1 MKIGIVGAGSIG
13 LLFGFYL
20 SEEHEVTYY
29 LRNKKQI
36 DKINIEGISLKGNPV
51 NKKVEA
57 KRITDLV
64 SSDILI
70 IALKQTHIPEFI
82 EQNHFILKNHLN
94 MFIQNGLEH
103 INYINKYNLE
113 AILGIVEHGA
123 VKLSDQKVDH
133 LGHGVIK
140 ISPYQSLTN
149 ESINK
154 MNQLKNSKLNFI
166 LFDDWKTISYEKLVI
181 NGVINPLTAIFNVSN
196 GELINNIHLKK
207 LAKELCQ
214 EISIILNL
222 EYERQWE
229 NVKRICNLTS
239 KNTSSM
245 RADILTNKPTE
256 IEAIIG
262 YLLKQTHVNYPYLQ
276 FVYQGVKAME
286 KRG

>member
-70 IALKQTHIPEFI
+70 IALKQTHIPECI
-82 EQNHFILKNHLN
+82 EQYHFMLKNNLK
-94 MFIQNGLEH
+94 MYIQKRLEQ
-103 INYINKYNLE
+103 INYINRYNRG

-123 VKLSDQKVDH
+123 VKLSDQKVNH
-133 LGHGVIK
+133 LGHRVIK

-149 ESINK
+149 ASINK
-154 MNQLKNSKLNFI
+154 INQLKNSKLNFI
-166 LFDDWKTISYEKLVI
+166 L
-181 NGVINPLTAIFNVSN
+181 
-196 GELINNIHLKK
+196 
-207 LAKELCQ
+207 
-214 EISIILNL
+214 
-222 EYERQWE
+222 
-229 NVKRICNLTS
+229 
-239 KNTSSM
+239 
-245 RADILTNKPTE
+245 
-256 IEAIIG
+256 
-262 YLLKQTHVNYPYLQ
+262 
-276 FVYQGVKAME
+276 
-286 KRG
+286 

>member
-82 EQNHFILKNHLN
+82 EQNHFIH
-94 MFIQNGLEH
+94 
-103 INYINKYNLE
+103 
-113 AILGIVEHGA
+113 
-123 VKLSDQKVDH
+123 D
-133 LGHGVIK
+133 VIK
-140 ISPYQSLTN
+140 ISPYQSITN

-196 GELINNIHLKK
+196 GELIINIHLKK